1 MITKKKEPRRVNP
14 DLLAQIRSGMD
25 TAVETSRAE
34 SAGEPVQPPAYPGS
48 PSASL
53 AAPEPLAPLRDP
65 RTKTNKLSMNSDA
78 NYSRATF
85 LLDRTYRQRL
95 KIVAV
100 RVNKTEAYL
109 VNLAIFNLLAEFED
123 PD

>member
-1 MITKKKEPRRVNP
+1 
-14 DLLAQIRSGMD
+14 
-25 TAVETSRAE
+25 
-34 SAGEPVQPPAYPGS
+34 
-48 PSASL
+48 
-53 AAPEPLAPLRDP
+53 
-65 RTKTNKLSMNSDA
+65 MNSDA